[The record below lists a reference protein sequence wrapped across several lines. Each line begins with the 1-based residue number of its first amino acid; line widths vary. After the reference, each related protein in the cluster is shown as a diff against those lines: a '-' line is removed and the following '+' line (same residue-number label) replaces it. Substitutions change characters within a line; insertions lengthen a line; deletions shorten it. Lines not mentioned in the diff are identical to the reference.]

1 VHTIGMGYDIHRL
14 GPGRSLVVG
23 GVDIPF
29 PKGLVGHSDA
39 DALIHAI
46 IDALLGAFMLGDIGR
61 TFPDGDAAY
70 KDISSVELLARV
82 RERIAPLGT
91 IGYIDST
98 VVAEAPRMAQH
109 IDAMREKIAATL
121 RVPAERVSIKAK
133 TAEGLGPVGDGLA
146 IEAYAI
152 ALSER

>member
-1 VHTIGMGYDIHRL
+1 LHTIGMGYDIHRL
-14 GPGRSLVVG
+14 GPGRRLVVG

-29 PKGLVGHSDA
+29 PRGLVGHSDA
-39 DALIHAI
+39 DVLSHAI

-61 TFPDGDAAY
+61 SFPDSDAAY
-70 KDISSVELLARV
+70 KDISSVDLLARV
-82 RERIAPLGT
+82 RERIAPLGK

-98 VVAEAPRMAQH
+98 IVAEAPRMAEH
-109 IDAMREKIAATL
+109 IDAMREKIAAAL
-121 RVPAERVSIKAK
+121 RVPAEKVSIKAK

-152 ALSER
+152 ALAER